1 MACSFGMCGV
11 VGSETGRG
19 MSSGHQFPTERTKG
33 SAKMSQRK
41 RILLI
46 EPEPRVRAL
55 IERALVKYLVESVP
69 SGTEALARI
78 ETKAL
83 DLVLLDL
90 VLPQRDGLD
99 VCHRIRQVSSVPVI
113 VFTASDSA
121 VEIAEALNLGAYD
134 FLSTPLSVEELRA
147 RVRRAL
153 DHPVAAH
160 PTQARI
166 LRVGALEIDLQ
177 QQTVMR
183 NGLLVPLSRTDWAL
197 LSFLVRHAG
206 QILPHRMIL
215 QHVWGDAY
223 THELG
228 YLRSYVKRLRD
239 VLEDDP
245 KHPRYLQTEARLG
258 YRFAVPDSS
267 PLAAQATGG
276 SVLPQAAPISSLPEP
291 LTSFVGRESEVA
303 GIKALLGRADVR
315 LLTLIGLGGVGKTRL
330 AVQVGMQAAPPFQV
344 CFVDLSHIRA
354 ATGVASVIAA
364 TLNVTDHGDDGLL
377 ERVKEVLR
385 PQAHLLILDNFEHV
399 LAGARVVSELLRAV
413 PTLKI
418 LVTSR
423 SPLHLSGEHEFPVLP
438 LALPDRSVSQPLE
451 ELARLPVVA
460 LFVERAQAV
469 RPDFQLTAENA
480 PAVAEICVGLDG
492 LPLAVELA
500 AARIKVLS
508 PQTIAPRLT
517 HRLALLTGGP
527 RDLPARQQTLRSLLD
542 WSYDLVD
549 PGYQPLFARLAVF
562 VGGATLVAIEAICVA
577 NGEGTIELLDG
588 LAALLD
594 ASLLQQ
600 VDDSSGD
607 VRFVM
612 LATIREYAGE
622 RLERSGEHERIRRQ
636 HMHYYLSLAEAA
648 AVALQRMHHR
658 QWLDRLERDH
668 DNLRAALQWAL
679 DHRQSEILAR
689 FVAALWQFWHVHS
702 HRREAYRWVEAALA
716 QRATLPLPLR
726 ARALYGA
733 GWLAYDRRE
742 YEQAAAYFE
751 ESLAALRVLDDRLGV
766 SEALRGLGEIALSE
780 SDFARAQALFDESL
794 ALSSALGHTLGRA
807 WSLHHLGRIAFEQG
821 QYAQATSVLNQ
832 SCALFDG
839 IGDKAGIAWSLHSLG
854 RVALDQTRYEQ
865 ADQWLSDSLVLFCEL
880 GDKAGRAWSLLNLG
894 RSALEQGLPDQ
905 ALRLQGA
912 SLALFREVGDQQG
925 AGWAL
930 HGIGRATAIL
940 GDRQAAIV
948 LFNDSLVCFRKV
960 SDAVGIK
967 QALNECQRLAALI
980 ARS

>member
-1 MACSFGMCGV
+1 
-11 VGSETGRG
+11 
-19 MSSGHQFPTERTKG
+19 
-33 SAKMSQRK
+33 MSQRK
-41 RILLI
+41 RILI
-46 EPEPRVRAL
+46 VEPEPRVRAL

-69 SGTEALARI
+69 DGAEALARI
-78 ETKAL
+78 ETRAP

-90 VLPQRDGLD
+90 ALPQHDGLD
-99 VCHRIRQVSSVPVI
+99 VCYRMRQASSTPII
-113 VFTASDSA
+113 VFTAAESNGDMT
-121 VEIAEALNLGAYD
+121 EALRLGAHD
-134 FLSTPLSVEELRA
+134 FLSAPLNVEELRA
-147 RVRRAL
+147 RVQRAL
-153 DHPVAAH
+153 DQQVAV
-160 PTQARI
+160 PPPQARV

-177 QQTVMR
+177 SQTVMR
-183 NGLLVPLSRTDWAL
+183 NGQLVPLSRTDWTL

-223 THELG
+223 SHELG

-245 KHPRYLQTEARLG
+245 KNPHYLQTESRLG
-258 YRFAVPDSS
+258 YRFAVPDPPPSRAS
-267 PLAAQATGG
+267 PSAGT
-276 SVLPQAAPISSLPEP
+276 SMIPQAAAPLSQMPMP

-303 GIKALLGRADVR
+303 AIKALLQRADMR

-330 AVQVGMQAAPPFQV
+330 AVQVGMEVAPPFQV

-354 ATGVASVIAA
+354 ATSVASAIAA
-364 TLNVTDHGDDGLL
+364 ALNVKDHGDDGLL
-377 ERVKEVLR
+377 ERVKEALR
-385 PQAHLLILDNFEHV
+385 SQAYLLILDNFEHV
-399 LAGARVVSELLRAV
+399 LAGAQVVSELLRSA
-413 PTLKI
+413 PALKI

-423 SPLHLSGEHEFPVLP
+423 SPLHISGEHEFPVLP
-438 LALPDRSVSQPLE
+438 LALPDRSVPLPPE
-451 ELARLPVVA
+451 ELAQLPVVA
-460 LFVERAQAV
+460 LFIERAQAV
-469 RPDFQLTAENA
+469 KPDFQLTAETA

-492 LPLAVELA
+492 LPLAIELA

-549 PGYQPLFARLAVF
+549 PAYQPLFARLAVF
-562 VGGATLVAIEAICVA
+562 VDGGTLVAIESICVVS
-577 NGEGTIELLDG
+577 GEGSIELLDG
-588 LAALLD
+588 LAALVD

-600 VDDSSGD
+600 VDDGSGD

-612 LATIREYAGE
+612 LATIREYASE
-622 RLERSGEHERIRRQ
+622 LLKRSGEDEHIRQQ
-636 HMHYYLSLAEAA
+636 HMHYYLSLAEVA

-679 DHRQSEILAR
+679 DRRQSEILAR

-716 QRATLPLPLR
+716 QHAALPLPLR

-742 YEQAAAYFE
+742 YEQATAYFT
-751 ESLAALRVLDDRLGV
+751 ESLAALRALDDRLGV
-766 SEALRGLGEIALSE
+766 SEALRGLGEVALSQA
-780 SDFARAQALFDESL
+780 DFACAQPLFDESL

-821 QYAQATSVLNQ
+821 QYAQAATVLGE

-854 RVALDQTRYEQ
+854 RVALDQRRYEQ
-865 ADQWLSDSLVLFCEL
+865 ADHWLSDSLVLFCEL

-905 ALRLQGA
+905 ALRLQRE
-912 SLALFREVGDQQG
+912 SLAFFRDVGDQKG
-925 AGWAL
+925 TGWAL
-930 HGIGRATAIL
+930 HGIGRATAAG
-940 GDRQAAIV
+940 GDRQAAIA
-948 LFNDSLVCFRKV
+948 LFEESLVYFRKV
-960 SDAVGIK
+960 SDAIGIE
-967 QALNECQRLAALI
+967 QALSECGQAA
-980 ARS
+980 AQ